1 MKGARSEASARLNA
15 FMTSRCPKM
24 LASDPAMTSSI
35 STGTGLT
42 HTNGIA
48 GVNTSDATSSWYDIV
63 TRGDTLSLIIR
74 VMNIKPAARSAE
86 PTAYRLAGL

>member
-1 MKGARSEASARLNA
+1 
-15 FMTSRCPKM
+15 M

-35 STGTGLT
+35 STGAGLT

-48 GVNTSDATSSWYDIV
+48 GVNTSDATNSWYDIV

-86 PTAYRLAGL
+86 PTAYRLAGS

>member
-1 MKGARSEASARLNA
+1 MLTRDPTMTRSN
-15 FMTSRCPKM
+15 
-24 LASDPAMTSSI
+24 

-63 TRGDTLSLIIR
+63 TKGDTLSLIIR
-74 VMNIKPAARSAE
+74 LINIKPDPNNAE
-86 PTAYRLAGL
+86 PSAYRLAGL